1 MALDKLYCLS
11 ADLREN
17 QKLVENHIVATNV
30 MMGCIEDI
38 TNNLANINLLS
49 ISIAENISQMEYVGM
64 HTLETEK
71 YSRYA
76 DLVKD
81 KLTDL
86 LGYPILDIATQAT
99 KNAEDFYKFASDYIE
114 LDKGDTKWT
123 Q

>member
-86 LGYPILDIATQAT
+86 LGYSPLDIATQAT

-114 LDKGDTKWT
+114 LDKGDNK